1 MNVLFRCTYAIVY
14 LGASRLRRMCSR
26 RGLEGRDVSV
36 VVAHSA
42 ADLIDV
48 YILDA
53 RQAHGRNG
61 SKLKK
66 KQSMLL

>member
-1 MNVLFRCTYAIVY
+1 
-14 LGASRLRRMCSR
+14 MCSR